1 MNKTNLKNK
10 ISKRIIISE
19 IIYVVVTAIISLLM
33 FLPIYKDRATLPG
46 YDEEGNQIVVNLFYE
61 KTPYQRLKAINIEWL
76 LYLGL
81 SLFLICIV
89 ILIISYTT
97 NHKLDKYKKVIFII
111 SFGLILVLLLIA
123 AIQIT
128 MYWDYFLNI

>member
-1 MNKTNLKNK
+1 MNNINLKNK
-10 ISKRIIISE
+10 TNKKVIISE

-46 YDEEGNQIVVNLFYE
+46 FDEEGNEIVVNLFYE
-61 KTPYQRLKAINIEWL
+61 KTPYQRLKAMNIEWL

-89 ILIISYTT
+89 VLVISYTT
-97 NHKLDKYKKVIFII
+97 NHKLDKFKKISFII
-111 SFGLILVLLLIA
+111 SFGLIFVLLLIA

-128 MYWDYFLNI
+128 MY

>member
-61 KTPYQRLKAINIEWL
+61 KNS
-76 LYLGL
+76 L
-81 SLFLICIV
+81 SKTQSNQYRVVIV
-89 ILIISYTT
+89 FRTFTISYLHSYI
-97 NHKLDKYKKVIFII
+97 NH
-111 SFGLILVLLLIA
+111 
-123 AIQIT
+123 
-128 MYWDYFLNI
+128 FLYH

>member
-97 NHKLDKYKKVIFII
+97 NHKLDKYKKGIFII

-128 MYWDYFLNI
+128 MY